1 MIKKILLFLILTTFA
16 WSSDRY
22 EKTLYE
28 KIFPLIFHKKV
39 VKIYTDKS
47 NKDIFEKS
55 KKIITVNSCERSDMV
70 FGIVKAANCQNKPL
84 FVTTYR
90 EFETNG
96 NAIGAFYWRKGRPQL
111 RFKEKSFKKFHLILP
126 EILRKYAQ

>member
-1 MIKKILLFLILTTFA
+1 MIKQILLFFVSITFV
-16 WSSDRY
+16 WSSQRY

-55 KKIITVNSCERSDMV
+55 KKIITVNSCKRSDMV
-70 FGIVKAANCQNKPL
+70 FGITKAAVCQDKPL

-90 EFETNG
+90 EFEKSD

-111 RFKEKSFKKFHLILP
+111 RFKENGFKKFHLVLP
-126 EILRKYAQ
+126 EVLKKYAQ